1 MPVTQMFGQ
10 YWMERDVSVRCV
22 RLRFTSAPFAHRFD
36 TWILF
41 SSHKM
46 SSQHSDRISDAR
58 SAVAAQVS
66 TSAKC
71 SELVRDLSM
80 AIAR

>member
-1 MPVTQMFGQ
+1 MRPSSFHVP
-10 YWMERDVSVRCV
+10 
-22 RLRFTSAPFAHRFD
+22 PFAHRFD

-66 TSAKC
+66 TSAKW
-71 SELVRDLSM
+71 SGEAKAFR
-80 AIAR
+80 IARVCPGVMTMGL